1 VTRFS
6 SYPFFIVSIVPIV
19 FFVPLARGPF
29 SGSSNPTTGMCC
41 SLPTGRATAQG
52 TKNTM
57 ATMGTMEFL
66 GFNVLVSVFILSIF
80 IVSIV
85 PIVFFVLLIV
95 ARSAPIVFFVPLIVA
110 RFLFVRIPPPNTA
123 LHPAPRQ

>member
-1 VTRFS
+1 LIECAYEVGHRVLLFVNGTGPRHVTRFS

-66 GFNVLVSVFILSIF
+66 GFNILASVFILSIF

-85 PIVFFVLLIV
+85 P
-95 ARSAPIVFFVPLIVA
+95 SCSSCC
-110 RFLFVRIPPPNTA
+110 
-123 LHPAPRQ
+123 